1 LKIIADEVNEFINDF
16 STIDR
21 LCSMQLPPEYA
32 AITAYLQQI
41 KAAKDSIASGPLITI
56 ISNLQKDFA
65 VISSF
70 LNN

>member
-1 LKIIADEVNEFINDF
+1 
-16 STIDR
+16 
-21 LCSMQLPPEYA
+21 MQLPPEYA